1 MFTPDSLELQIPISP
16 LGASGSLPCFSLFG
30 GLSPRLGASSK
41 PTLPEHL
48 LAYLLAQPNLR
59 ASRTEVSAVLYP
71 DGRPVRRSRDS
82 GYNAIQE
89 NLKQLK
95 KALLLVFPH
104 TQGLCGEDGGEVYL
118 NPKLFIADI
127 TKFRKLVQITA
138 SQVPHIELVEELLEA
153 VERYQSE
160 QFLQGWNF
168 GWCEHYRDE
177 VHQGRDRMLKYLLGP
192 CRIFLSN
199 EITLRLQEAHYQSK
213 PVLRRLRLLVEEQ
226 IRQGRYREA
235 LMSVY
240 LYGENHEKDEAAE
253 IEALEAEIRRRDPE
267 MGNVSLVQN
276 ALQYVE
282 KQARVPQGNLLRPE
296 HLREIIEN
304 LTRIAEQALDATL
317 APAGINDRSALDALC
332 EKVRTIQDA
341 LTQCQAVG
349 ECLPLGMRLA
359 RTLVTLWSIQ
369 GNWVA
374 ARTLMGELVEVPFHY
389 PPSLERVLV
398 LDGLG
403 ILACQMRDFREAR
416 ELFYRAL
423 GTAAEIFNPTERLRA
438 EARLR
443 ISLAFLYQHQPETD
457 LDQAEFHLT
466 QAQDILATLE
476 DKAGVLWGLHGLGKL
491 YKARGEKARAKEVL
505 RACVSQCALSEVE
518 PRAAGYSY
526 QVLAEIEAE
535 EGDYNASVDFLHKEM
550 RLFQKL
556 EDTGGIAAALDGYI
570 NHALAIESWERAA
583 VLLGACN
590 AWRKHIGVPGWETR
604 DTFVSEAQQQLRQ
617 RLIPELFESATTR
630 FMQMP
635 EAIDATTAF
644 ALGELFAKG

>member
-1 MFTPDSLELQIPISP
+1 MVTHYPPELQIPISP
-16 LGASGSLPCFSLFG
+16 TQASGTLLSFSLFG

-41 PTLPEHL
+41 PTLPECL
-48 LAYLLAQPNLR
+48 LAYLLVQPDLR
-59 ASRTEVSAVLYP
+59 APRTKVASVLYP
-71 DGRPVRRSRDS
+71 RGRPVKRSKDS

-95 KALLLVFPH
+95 KGFLLSVPPG
-104 TQGLCGEDGGEVYL
+104 QGLCGEDGGEVYL
-118 NPKLFIADI
+118 NPKLFTVDIAL
-127 TKFRKLVQITA
+127 FRRLVQITS
-138 SQVPHIELVEELLEA
+138 SQVPRIELVEELLEA
-153 VERYQSE
+153 VEKYQRE
-160 QFLQGWNF
+160 RFLQGWNF
-168 GWCEHYRDE
+168 AWCEHYRDE
-177 VHQGRDRMLKYLLGP
+177 VHQGRDRMLMYLLSP
-192 CRIFLSN
+192 CRTFLSDA
-199 EITLRLQEAHYQSK
+199 IALRLQEALYQSK

-226 IRQGRYREA
+226 MRQGRYREA
-235 LMSVY
+235 LMSLY
-240 LYGENHEKDEAAE
+240 LYRENHEKEEAAQ
-253 IEALEAEIRRRDPE
+253 IEALEAEVRHRDPE
-267 MGNVSLVQN
+267 VGNVLLVQN

-282 KQARVPQGNLLRPE
+282 KQAKAPQGNLLRPE
-296 HLREIIEN
+296 HLQEIIEN

-317 APAGINDRSALDALC
+317 APAGIKDRSALDALC

-341 LTQCQAVG
+341 LTQCQAVS

-374 ARTLMGELVEVPFHY
+374 ARTLMGELIEVPFHY

-423 GTAAEIFNPTERLRA
+423 GTAIEISDPTERRRA

-443 ISLAFLYQHQPETD
+443 ISLAFMYQHQPETD
-457 LDQAEFHLT
+457 LNQAEFHLV
-466 QAQDILATLE
+466 QAQSILATLE

-491 YKARGEKARAKEVL
+491 YKARSESGRAREAL
-505 RACVSQCALSEVE
+505 RECISQCALSEVE

-535 EGDYNASVDFLHKEM
+535 EGDYNSALDFLHKEM

-556 EDTGGIAAALDGYI
+556 EDKSGVAATMDGYI

-583 VLLGACN
+583 TLLGACN
-590 AWRKHIGVPGWETR
+590 AWRRHIGVPGWETR
-604 DTFVSEAQQQLRQ
+604 DTFVSDAQQQLRQ
-617 RLIPELFESATTR
+617 RLFPELLERSMTR
-630 FMQMP
+630 FYQMP
-635 EAIDATTAF
+635 ESIDAATVF
-644 ALGELFAKG
+644 ALGEL